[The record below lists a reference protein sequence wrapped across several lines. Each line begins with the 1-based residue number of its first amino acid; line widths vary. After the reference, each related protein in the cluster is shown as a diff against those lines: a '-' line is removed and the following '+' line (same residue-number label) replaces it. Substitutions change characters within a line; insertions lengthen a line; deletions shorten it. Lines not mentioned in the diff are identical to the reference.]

1 MILITRPSQPPAYA
15 ERAALGQ
22 TALEATAA
30 EGGFKAQRRYAFDS
44 SIWLAARTVLRE
56 ASYDKCVWC
65 ESQAGYAGPAEI
77 DHYRPKHRAEGL
89 GKGEIHPDHYWWL
102 AYSWNNLVFCCQAC
116 NRAKRNRF
124 PVIGPRLEPGDP
136 SGAEQ
141 PLLLDPYGTDDPS
154 EHLWFEDDGTVRP
167 ISDHGDVTIEVL
179 ALNRPDLVERR
190 QRAAA
195 LTQSVLAAATE
206 PVPADT
212 RAALIDPHVEYV
224 GLRQQL
230 LKRHLARAGTETAAE
245 VLVPKT
251 VATVSSDIG
260 AVWIEEVEIVNFG
273 CFHELELRFSAP
285 GEGYEPWIVVL
296 GANGSGKSTIL
307 RAIALALCSA
317 DARRRLAPDA
327 SKYVNRGTRARRGHV
342 RIRFNQGDE
351 LRLEASRGSR
361 HFTVTGQRPKFAL
374 AGYGSTRLLP
384 HRTKSASRRAT
395 GPQLTN
401 LFDPWASLANTE
413 PWLADPQQVPPDDFR
428 VLASSLKT
436 LMSVEDAIQLSRR
449 SGKMR
454 ARMFDT
460 IVDLDELSDGYQS
473 ILALSLDLC
482 LAFGSERE
490 QGLSTENFEGM
501 VLIDELEVHL
511 HPEWKMRVVSDLR
524 SIFPHLQ
531 FVATT
536 HDPLCLRGLQPGEL
550 HLLERRDGT
559 ITIQQIDVPS
569 GLDADEIL
577 TGSWFGLD
585 TTLDPKVQA
594 DLLRYRNLRLAG
606 HGPDDPAVAD
616 LQHRLELTLGSYTG
630 TSLGRV
636 MVEAAGELVAEQ
648 AAPAAPADTK
658 LTKDQIKERLLAHAR
673 ERTR

>member
-30 EGGFKAQRRYAFDS
+30 EGGFKAQRRYDFDS
-44 SIWLAARTVLRE
+44 SIWMAAREVLRE
-56 ASYDKCVWC
+56 ASYDKCAWC
-65 ESQAGYAGPAEI
+65 ESQSNSTVPADI

-89 GKGEIHPDHYWWL
+89 HKGEIHPDHYWWL

-116 NRAKRNRF
+116 NRAKRTRF
-124 PVIGPRLEPGDP
+124 PVIGKRLEPGAP

-154 EHLWFEDDGTVRP
+154 EHLWFEDDGTVRA
-167 ISDHGDVTIEVL
+167 ISNRGDVTIEVL

-190 QRAAA
+190 QEAAR
-195 LTQSVLAAATE
+195 LTQSVLAAA
-206 PVPADT
+206 PDNT

-224 GLRQQL
+224 GLRRQL
-230 LKRHLARAGTETAAE
+230 LKRQLARAGTETAAE
-245 VLVPKT
+245 VLVPET
-251 VATVSSDIG
+251 VAIVPPDIG
-260 AVWIEEVEIVNFG
+260 AVWIEEIEIVNFG

-307 RAIALALCSA
+307 RAIALALCSE

-327 SKYVNRGTRARRGHV
+327 SKYVNRDTRASRGHV

-351 LRLEASRGSR
+351 LRLEASRGSH
-361 HFTVTGQRPKFAL
+361 HFTVTGGRPEFAL

-384 HRTKSASRRAT
+384 RHTTGPLAT

-401 LFDPWASLANTE
+401 LFDPWASLANAE
-413 PWLADPQQVPPDDFR
+413 PWLADPRQVPPDDFK

-436 LMSVEDAIQLSRR
+436 LMSVTNEIALSRR
-449 SGKMR
+449 SGKLR

-460 IVDLDELSDGYQS
+460 IFDLDELSDGYQS
-473 ILALSLDLC
+473 ILALSLDLS
-482 LAFGSERE
+482 LAFGGERG
-490 QGLSTENFEGM
+490 QGFSTENFEGM

-511 HPEWKMRVVSDLR
+511 HPEWKMGVVSDLR
-524 SIFPHLQ
+524 SVFPHLQ

-550 HLLERRDGT
+550 HLLERRGDT
-559 ITIQQIDVPS
+559 ITHQQIDVPP

-594 DLLRYRNLRLAG
+594 DLMQYRDLRLAG

-648 AAPAAPADTK
+648 AAPAAAADSK
-658 LTKDQIKERLLAHAR
+658 LTRDQIKERLLAHAR
-673 ERTR
+673 ERTE

>member
-1 MILITRPSQPPAYA
+1 MILITRPSPPLEYA
-15 ERAALGQ
+15 ARAASGQ
-22 TALEATAA
+22 AALRATAA
-30 EGGFKAQRRYAFDS
+30 EGGFKAQRRYDFDS
-44 SIWLAARTVLRE
+44 SIWQSAHQVLRE
-56 ASYDKCVWC
+56 ASYDKCAYC
-65 ESQAGYAGPAEI
+65 ESQADYMGLADV

-89 GKGEIHPDHYWWL
+89 RKGEIHPDHYWWL
-102 AYSWNNLVFCCQAC
+102 AYSWDNLVLCCQAC
-116 NRAKRNRF
+116 NRAKRTRF
-124 PVIGPRLEPGDP
+124 PVVGSRLEPGDP

-141 PLLLDPYGTDDPS
+141 PLLLDPYGIDDPS
-154 EHLWFEDDGTVRP
+154 LHLWFEDDGTVRP
-167 ISDHGDVTIEVL
+167 ISERGDVTIEVL

-190 QRAAA
+190 REAVVRMQSLLARGRPIPASTDAA
-195 LTQSVLAAATE
+195 LMDSA
-206 PVPADT
+206 
-212 RAALIDPHVEYV
+212 VEYA
-224 GLRQQL
+224 GLRRQL
-230 LKRHLARAGTETAAE
+230 LDRHQAQADTETAAE
-245 VLVPKT
+245 VVVPET
-251 VATVSSDIG
+251 VATVLSDIG

-273 CFHELELRFSAP
+273 CFRELELRFTAP

-307 RAIALALCSA
+307 RAIALALCGA

-327 SKYVNRGTRARRGHV
+327 SKYVNRNTSARRGHV

-351 LRLEASRGSR
+351 LRLEASHGSR
-361 HFTVTGQRPKFAL
+361 HFTVTGRRPEFAL

-384 HRTKSASRRAT
+384 RRAKSAGSRAT
-395 GPQLTN
+395 GPKLTN
-401 LFDPWASLANTE
+401 LFDPWASLANAE
-413 PWLADPQQVPPDDFR
+413 PWLADPRQVPPDDFR

-436 LMSVEDAIQLSRR
+436 LMSVTDEIALSRR

-454 ARMFDT
+454 ARVFDT
-460 IVDLDELSDGYQS
+460 TVDLDELSDGYQS

-482 LAFGSERE
+482 LAFGGEQG

-524 SIFPHLQ
+524 SVFPHLQ

-559 ITIQQIDVPS
+559 VTHHQIDIPS

-594 DLLRYRNLRLAG
+594 DLLQYRNLRRQG
-606 HGPDDPAVAD
+606 HGPDDPAVFD
-616 LQHRLELTLGSYTG
+616 LQHQLEMTLGSYTG

-648 AAPAAPADTK
+648 TAPAAPTATK
-658 LTKDQIKERLLAHAR
+658 LTKDQIKERLLSHAR
-673 ERTR
+673 ERTE

>member
-1 MILITRPSQPPAYA
+1 MILIMRPAQPPWYA

-22 TALEATAA
+22 TALEATAD
-30 EGGFKAQRRYAFDS
+30 EGGFKAQRRYTFDS
-44 SIWLAARTVLRE
+44 SIWRAALDVLRG

-65 ESQAGYAGPAEI
+65 ESESGSTGPADV

-89 GKGEIHPDHYWWL
+89 LKGDIHPDHYWWL
-102 AYSWNNLVFCCQAC
+102 AYSWDNLVLCCQDC

-124 PVIGPRLEPGDP
+124 PVIGKRLEPGDP
-136 SGAEQ
+136 SDAEQ
-141 PLLLDPYGTDDPS
+141 PLLLNPYGTDDPAQ
-154 EHLWFEDDGTVRP
+154 HLWFEDDGTVRP
-167 ISDHGDVTIEVL
+167 ISHRGDVTIEVL
-179 ALNRPDLVERR
+179 ALNRPNLVQRR
-190 QRAAA
+190 REAAE
-195 LTQSVLAAATE
+195 LTQSVLVAAPDPI
-206 PVPADT
+206 PVNT
-212 RAALIDPHVEYV
+212 RASLTNPQLEYV
-224 GLRQQL
+224 GLRRQL
-230 LKRHLARAGTETAAE
+230 LERHLAQARSE
-245 VLVPKT
+245 
-251 VATVSSDIG
+251 TVSEVIPETVSKLPPDIG
-260 AVWIEEVEIVNFG
+260 AVWIEEVDIVNFG

-285 GEGYEPWIVVL
+285 GEGDEPWIVVL

-317 DARRRLAPDA
+317 EARRRLAPDA
-327 SKYVNRGTRARRGHV
+327 SRYVNRYTRARRGHV

-351 LRLEASRGSR
+351 LRLDASRGSR
-361 HFTVTGQRPKFAL
+361 HFTISGRRPEFAL

-384 HRTKSASRRAT
+384 RRTRSTSHRAT

-401 LFDPWASLANTE
+401 LFNPWASLANAE
-413 PWLADPQQVPPDDFR
+413 PWLADRQRVPSDDFK

-436 LMSVEDAIQLSRR
+436 LMSAEDEVELSRR
-449 SGKMR
+449 SGRMR
-454 ARMFDT
+454 ARIFDT
-460 IVDLDELSDGYQS
+460 MVDLDELSDGYQS
-473 ILALSLDLC
+473 ILALSLDLS
-482 LAFGSERE
+482 LAFGGERG
-490 QGLSTENFEGM
+490 QGFSTENFEGM

-524 SIFPHLQ
+524 SVFPHLQ

-550 HLLERRDGT
+550 HLLERRDDS
-559 ITIQQIDVPS
+559 ITVQQIDVPS

-585 TTLDPKVQA
+585 TTLDSMVQA
-594 DLLRYRNLRLAG
+594 DLMQYRNLRLEG
-606 HGPDDPAVAD
+606 HGPNDPALAD
-616 LQHRLELTLGSYTG
+616 LQHRLEMTLGSYTG

-636 MVEAAGELVAEQ
+636 MVEAAGDLVAEQ
-648 AAPAAPADTK
+648 ASAVAPADTT

>member
-1 MILITRPSQPPAYA
+1 MILITRPSQPPEYA

-30 EGGFKAQRRYAFDS
+30 EGGFKAQRRYDFDS
-44 SIWLAARTVLRE
+44 SIWRAALDVLPE
-56 ASYDKCVWC
+56 ASYGKCAYC
-65 ESQAGYAGPAEI
+65 ESQSGSTGPADI

-89 GKGEIHPDHYWWL
+89 RKGEIDPDHYWWL
-102 AYSWNNLVFCCQAC
+102 AYSWDNLVFCCQDC
-116 NRAKRNRF
+116 SRNKRTRF
-124 PVIGPRLEPGDP
+124 PVIGKRLEPGDP
-136 SGAEQ
+136 PGAEQ

-154 EHLWFEDDGTVRP
+154 EHLWFEEDGSVRP
-167 ISDHGDVTIEVL
+167 ISDRGDVTIEVL
-179 ALNRPDLVERR
+179 ALNRPNLVERR
-190 QRAAA
+190 REAAER
-195 LTQSVLAAATE
+195 TQSVLAAAPE
-206 PVPADT
+206 PAPVNT

-224 GLRQQL
+224 ALRRQL
-230 LKRHLARAGTETAAE
+230 LERHLARAGTETAAE
-245 VLVPKT
+245 VSVPET
-251 VATVSSDIG
+251 VAIVPPDIG
-260 AVWIEEVEIVNFG
+260 AVWIEEVDIVNFG

-285 GEGYEPWIVVL
+285 GEGYEPWIVLL

-327 SKYVNRGTRARRGHV
+327 SKYVNRNTSARRGHV

-351 LRLEASRGSR
+351 LRLEASRVSR
-361 HFTVTGQRPKFAL
+361 HFTVAGRRPEFAL

-384 HRTKSASRRAT
+384 RRTKSTSRRAT

-401 LFDPWASLANTE
+401 LFDPWASLANAE
-413 PWLADPQQVPPDDFR
+413 PWLADPRRVPPDDFK

-436 LMSVEDAIQLSRR
+436 LMSAEDEIELSRR
-449 SGKMR
+449 SGRMR

-460 IVDLDELSDGYQS
+460 PLDLDELSDGYQS
-473 ILALSLDLC
+473 ILALSLDLS
-482 LAFGSERE
+482 LAFGGERE
-490 QGLSTENFEGM
+490 QGFSTENFEGM

-524 SIFPHLQ
+524 SVFPHLQ

-550 HLLERRDGT
+550 HLLERRDDT
-559 ITIQQIDVPS
+559 VTIQQIDVPP

-594 DLLRYRNLRLAG
+594 DLMQYRNLRLEG
-606 HGPDDPAVAD
+606 HGPNDPAVAD

-673 ERTR
+673 ERTG

>member
-1 MILITRPSQPPAYA
+1 M
-15 ERAALGQ
+15 
-22 TALEATAA
+22 
-30 EGGFKAQRRYAFDS
+30 
-44 SIWLAARTVLRE
+44 
-56 ASYDKCVWC
+56 
-65 ESQAGYAGPAEI
+65 
-77 DHYRPKHRAEGL
+77 
-89 GKGEIHPDHYWWL
+89 
-102 AYSWNNLVFCCQAC
+102 
-116 NRAKRNRF
+116 
-124 PVIGPRLEPGDP
+124 
-136 SGAEQ
+136 
-141 PLLLDPYGTDDPS
+141 
-154 EHLWFEDDGTVRP
+154 
-167 ISDHGDVTIEVL
+167 
-179 ALNRPDLVERR
+179 
-190 QRAAA
+190 
-195 LTQSVLAAATE
+195 LAAAPD
-206 PVPADT
+206 PVPDNT

-224 GLRQQL
+224 GLRRQL
-230 LKRHLARAGTETAAE
+230 LKRHLARVGTETAAE
-245 VLVPKT
+245 VVVPET
-251 VATVSSDIG
+251 VTIVSSDIG

-317 DARRRLAPDA
+317 DDRRRLAPDA
-327 SKYVNRGTRARRGHV
+327 SKYVNRGTRASRGHV
-342 RIRFNQGDE
+342 RIRFNQGYE

-361 HFTVTGQRPKFAL
+361 DFTVTGQRPEFAL

-384 HRTKSASRRAT
+384 RRTTGPQAT

-401 LFDPWASLANTE
+401 LFDPWASLANAE
-413 PWLADPQQVPPDDFR
+413 PWLADPRQVPPDDFR

-436 LMSVEDAIQLSRR
+436 LMSVTDEIALSRR

-454 ARMFDT
+454 ARVFDT
-460 IVDLDELSDGYQS
+460 TVDLDELSDGYQS

-482 LAFGSERE
+482 LAFGGEQG

-524 SIFPHLQ
+524 SVFPHLQ

-559 ITIQQIDVPS
+559 VTHQQIDVPP

-585 TTLDPKVQA
+585 TTLDPMVQA
-594 DLLRYRNLRLAG
+594 DLVRYRDLRLAG
-606 HGPDDPAVAD
+606 SGPDDPAVAD

-673 ERTR
+673 ERTE

>member
-30 EGGFKAQRRYAFDS
+30 EGGFKAQRRYDFDS
-44 SIWLAARTVLRE
+44 SIWLAAREVLRE
-56 ASYDKCVWC
+56 ASYGKCVWC
-65 ESQAGYAGPAEI
+65 ESQADYTSLAGIE
-77 DHYRPKHRAEGL
+77 HYRPKHRAEGL
-89 GKGEIHPDHYWWL
+89 RKGEIHPDHYWWL
-102 AYSWNNLVFCCQAC
+102 AYSWDNLVFSCENC

-124 PVIGPRLEPGDP
+124 PVVGKRLEPGGP

-167 ISDHGDVTIEVL
+167 ISHRGDVTIEVL

-190 QRAAA
+190 REAAA
-195 LTQSVLAAATE
+195 LTLSVLAAAPDPI
-206 PVPADT
+206 PVSTLAELTAP
-212 RAALIDPHVEYV
+212 RREYV
-224 GLRQQL
+224 GLRRQL
-230 LKRHLARAGTETAAE
+230 LERHQLRVGTEAAAE
-245 VLVPKT
+245 ISVPET
-251 VATVSSDIG
+251 VTIVPPDIG
-260 AVWIEEVEIVNFG
+260 AVWIEKVDIVNFG

-307 RAIALALCSA
+307 RAIALALCSE

-327 SKYVNRGTRARRGHV
+327 SKYVNRDARASRGHV

-361 HFTVTGQRPKFAL
+361 HFTVTGRRPEFAL
-374 AGYGSTRLLP
+374 AGYGPTRLLP
-384 HRTKSASRRAT
+384 HRTTSTSHRAT
-395 GPQLTN
+395 GPQLAN
-401 LFDPWASLANTE
+401 LFDPWASLANAE
-413 PWLADPQQVPPDDFR
+413 PWLADPRQVPPDDFK

-436 LMSVEDAIQLSRR
+436 LMSVTDEIALSRR

-454 ARMFDT
+454 ARMFNT
-460 IVDLDELSDGYQS
+460 TVDLDELSDGYQS
-473 ILALSLDLC
+473 ILALSLDLS
-482 LAFGSERE
+482 LAFGGERG
-490 QGLSTENFEGM
+490 QGYSTENFEGM

-524 SIFPHLQ
+524 SVFPHLQ

-559 ITIQQIDVPS
+559 ITHQQTDVPP

-594 DLLRYRNLRLAG
+594 DLMQYRNLRLAG

-616 LQHRLELTLGSYTG
+616 LQHGLELTLGSYTG

-648 AAPAAPADTK
+648 AAPAAAADTK

-673 ERTR
+673 ERTE